1 MTLVETKNQQSAVIN
16 QKSSI
21 QKRKSKIE
29 NRKSEIVRRPRR
41 LRATP
46 ALRAMVR
53 ETELNARDFIY
64 PLFVRHGEGRSEIR
78 SMPGVY
84 QLSVPEA
91 VREAEKASALG
102 VPAVILFGI
111 PAEKDPI
118 GLENFAEDGI
128 VQQAIR
134 AIKRAIPEMVVVTD
148 VCLCEY
154 TDHGHCGV
162 LNTRTPTSYHPR
174 SGPDVGIPKS
184 GDFGL
189 LRPNL
194 PEGYVLNDETLD
206 ILAKVAVS
214 HAECGAD
221 IVAPSGMMDGMVAAI
236 RGALD
241 EHGFEHLPILS
252 YAVKYASSFYG
263 PFREAAEGAPKFG
276 DRKSHQMDPANVRE
290 ALKEAALDVDEGAD
304 MLMVKPAL
312 AYLDVIR
319 VVKDAYP
326 EIPLAAYNVSG
337 EYAMVKAAAANG
349 WIDEAKVTLET
360 LTAMK
365 RAGAD
370 LILTYHALDAAK
382 WLK

>member
-1 MTLVETKNQQSAVIN
+1 MTLYEFDKRQSLA
-16 QKSSI
+16 
-21 QKRKSKIE
+21 E
-29 NRKSEIVRRPRR
+29 NRGLRAIHRPRR
-41 LRATP
+41 LRTMP
-46 ALRAMVR
+46 AIRAMVR

-84 QLSVPEA
+84 QLSVQET
-91 VREAEKASALG
+91 VREAEAAAKSG
-102 VPAVILFGI
+102 VKAVILFGI

-118 GLENFAEDGI
+118 GLENFAGNGI

-134 AIKRAIPEMVVVTD
+134 AIKTEVPEMVVVTD

-154 TDHGHCGV
+154 TDHGHCGI
-162 LNTRTPTSYHPR
+162 LNTGEHYQI
-174 SGPDVGIPKS
+174 GY
-184 GDFGL
+184 
-189 LRPNL
+189 

-221 IVAPSGMMDGMVAAI
+221 IVAPSGMMDGMVACI
-236 RGALD
+236 RAGLD
-241 EHGFEHLPILS
+241 VAGYENLPILS

-263 PFREAAEGAPKFG
+263 PFREAAQGAPKFG

-290 ALKEAALDVDEGAD
+290 ALREAAIDVEEGAD

-319 VVKDAYP
+319 VVKDAFP
-326 EIPLAAYNVSG
+326 EVPMAAYNVSG
-337 EYAMVKAAAANG
+337 EYSMIKAAAANG
-349 WIDEAKVTLET
+349 WLDEAKVTLET
-360 LTAMK
+360 LTAIK

-370 LILTYHALDAAK
+370 VIISYHAVDAAK
-382 WLK
+382 WLAG

>member
-1 MTLVETKNQQSAVIN
+1 MTLLEMEKN
-16 QKSSI
+16 SSI
-21 QKRKSKIE
+21 IGNRKSKIV
-29 NRKSEIVRRPRR
+29 NRPRR
-41 LRATP
+41 LRTTP
-46 ALRAMVR
+46 ALRAMIR
-53 ETELNARDFIY
+53 ETELNPRDFIY
-64 PLFVRHGEGRSEIR
+64 PLFVRHGSGRSEIR
-78 SMPGVY
+78 SMPGVC
-84 QLSVPEA
+84 QLSVEEA
-91 VREAEKASALG
+91 VREAEAAMKSG
-102 VPAVILFGI
+102 VNAVILFGI
-111 PAEKDPI
+111 PKEKDPI
-118 GLENFAEDGI
+118 GLENFAHDGI

-134 AIKRAIPEMVVVTD
+134 AIKKEIPEMVVVTD

-162 LNTRTPTSYHPR
+162 LNTRSPKSVPTS
-174 SGPDVGIPKS
+174 GDVG
-184 GDFGL
+184 L
-189 LRPNL
+189 LHSNL
-194 PEGYVLNDETLD
+194 PEGYVLNDLTLEV
-206 ILAKVAVS
+206 LAKVAIS

-221 IVAPSGMMDGMVAAI
+221 IVAPSGMMDGMVGAI

-241 EHGFEHLPILS
+241 EAGYENLPILS

-290 ALKEAALDVDEGAD
+290 ALREAALDVDEGAD

-337 EYAMVKAAAANG
+337 EYAMIKAAAANG

-370 LILTYHALDAAK
+370 LILTYHAVDVAN
-382 WLK
+382 WLR

>member
-1 MTLVETKNQQSAVIN
+1 MSVFE
-16 QKSSI
+16 
-21 QKRKSKIE
+21 IE
-29 NRKSEIVRRPRR
+29 NRNSSLVSGRESLALVRRPRR

-53 ETELNARDFIY
+53 ETELNPRDFIY
-64 PLFVRHGEGRSEIR
+64 PLFVRHGSGRSEIG

-84 QLSVPEA
+84 QLSVEEA
-91 VREAEKASALG
+91 VREAESALDLG
-102 VPAVILFGI
+102 VQAVILFGI
-111 PAEKDPI
+111 PKEKDPI
-118 GLENFAEDGI
+118 GLENFAGNGI
-128 VQQAIR
+128 IQKAIR
-134 AIKRAIPEMVVVTD
+134 AIKKETPEMVVVTD

-154 TDHGHCGV
+154 TDHGHCGI
-162 LNTRTPTSYHPR
+162 LNIGKHFQAS
-174 SGPDVGIPKS
+174 
-184 GDFGL
+184 
-189 LRPNL
+189 L
-194 PEGYVLNDETLD
+194 PEGYVLNDPTLD
-206 ILAKVAVS
+206 VLVKVAVS

-221 IVAPSGMMDGMVAAI
+221 IIAPSGMMDGMVVEI

-241 EHGFEHLPILS
+241 EHGFANTPILS

-263 PFREAAEGAPKFG
+263 PFREAAEGTPKFG

-290 ALKEAALDVDEGAD
+290 ALREAALDIEEGAD

-319 VVKDAYP
+319 VVKDAFP
-326 EIPLAAYNVSG
+326 ELPMAAYNVSG
-337 EYAMVKAAAANG
+337 EYAMIKAAAANG

-370 LILTYHALDAAK
+370 LILTYHALDAAR